1 MKPNPEE
8 YDRSA
13 EAELLAIRCQL
24 GEVQAFDQLVERWHG
39 PLWRFVVRMVQDP
52 AVAEELMQDI
62 WLRLLRGLPALRNP
76 AKLVSWMF
84 SIARR
89 AVMDRLRRRY
99 AEADWVS
106 LEDDPADPAS
116 DPAADNELGL
126 GQLEQLEQLE
136 KVEQLQD
143 AVAELALPERET
155 VTLFYLHEL
164 SLQEVAEVLEIPV
177 GTVKS
182 RLHRARGRLRQTLLS
197 QGDR

>member
-8 YDRSA
+8 DKRTA

-24 GEVQAFDQLVERWHG
+24 GEAQAFDQLVERWHG
-39 PLWRFVVRMVQDP
+39 PLWRFVVRMMQDP
-52 AVAEELMQDI
+52 AAAEELMQDI
-62 WLRLLRGLPALRNP
+62 WLRILRGLPGLRNP

-106 LEDDPADPAS
+106 LEDEPVDPVS
-116 DPAADNELGL
+116 DSATGQELAL
-126 GQLEQLEQLE
+126 TQLESLEQLH
-136 KVEQLQD
+136 D
-143 AVAELALPERET
+143 AVAELALAERET

-182 RLHRARGRLRQTLLS
+182 RLHRARTRLRRALLS
-197 QGDR
+197 EGDR